1 MQHSRH
7 WCWAL
12 ALTLSVP
19 AVHAAQATKSAASE
33 TRAAKDA
40 RAAREAVA
48 EKQKQLFEEKNI
60 PVATQAQ
67 GSATVIDLPLDA
79 TDSPGAVKK

>member
-12 ALTLSVP
+12 ALTLSAP
-19 AVHAAQATKSAASE
+19 AVHAAQGNQPAVSE
-33 TRAAKDA
+33 TQAAKDA
-40 RAAREAVA
+40 RAAREAAA

-67 GSATVIDLPLDA
+67 GSATVIELPADQS
-79 TDSPGAVKK
+79 DSPGAVKK